1 MLHILW
7 LFWTHDVSLC
17 SHTCPQEFILHKA
30 LRLNLLNTTPTAQD
44 SHPTQNEVLVPYDGM
59 QAFYK
64 LALSS
69 LSHPTCNF
77 NLLPPSTDYLR
88 SFSHQVSPS
97 LGSPPLP
104 LQDTSALKMF
114 SKTLSLVILSLEYFS
129 PESPK
134 FHSFRWFNSL
144 LKCHPISQRLS
155 LTILSNK

>member
-17 SHTCPQEFILHKA
+17 SHTCPLEFILHKA
-30 LRLNLLNTTPTAQD
+30 LRPNLLNTTPTAQD

-77 NLLPPSTDYLR
+77 TFFLLLQII
-88 SFSHQVSPS
+88 SHQVSPS

-104 LQDTSALKMF
+104 LQDTTALKMF
-114 SKTLSLVILSLEYFS
+114 SQTLSLMILSLEYFS
-129 PESPK
+129 PESPM
-134 FHSFRWFNSL
+134 FHSFR
-144 LKCHPISQRLS
+144 
-155 LTILSNK
+155 